1 MADISIEVNEINV
14 VSVENMADISIE
26 VNEINVVSVENM
38 ADISIE
44 VNEINV
50 VSVENMADISIE
62 VNEINVVSVE
72 RSAKGY
78 LSLSELRQL
87 KTANVLLKTDRI
99 GAYDTELVL
108 LFIQAQTTKRSNT
121 VYNSLHIDCIGFM
134 S

>member
-1 MADISIEVNEINV
+1 
-14 VSVENMADISIE
+14 
-26 VNEINVVSVENM
+26 M

-72 RSAKGY
+72 RTAKGY
-78 LSLSELRQL
+78 LSLCELRQL

-99 GAYDTELVL
+99 GAYDTE
-108 LFIQAQTTKRSNT
+108 FK
-121 VYNSLHIDCIGFM
+121 
-134 S
+134 